1 MSVARRLLL
10 TIKDALLFLVLF
22 IFLLP
27 ILCITALE
35 DDDTEIEIAAML
47 LLPALCVIS
56 LI

>member
-35 DDDTEIEIAAML
+35 DDDTEIEIATML